1 MGGEET
7 ESGYP
12 IHIHDVI
19 IIGAGLTGLRAAIET
34 VDAGLDTAVISKVH
48 PLRSHSVAAQGG
60 MNAALGNAQAGD
72 SWEDH
77 AFDTVKGS
85 DYLADQDA
93 VELMCKN
100 APGAV
105 IELEHF
111 GTVFSRLED
120 GRIAQRPFG
129 GGMFPRTCYAADR
142 TGHNILHT
150 LYEQLMGRELEQSKG
165 SEKSKGSKSSG
176 KSKRSGRITF
186 YEEFFVTSLVKAG
199 DSGEKGPAQGERC
212 VGCTSINLVDRTL
225 HGFSCRALL
234 LATGGFG
241 RLFTRSTNAL
251 INTGDG
257 ASLALRAG
265 VSLKDME
272 FVQFHPTTLYGTN
285 ILITEGAR
293 GEGGYL
299 LNNKNERFMKD
310 YAPKAME
317 LAPRDIVARSIQQ
330 EVDEGRGF
338 DNKYVLLDLRHLGKE
353 KILERLPGIRLISMD
368 FAGVDP
374 IEEPIPVQPGQ
385 HYSMGGIAVG
395 NDLATEIPG
404 LYAAGECSCV
414 SVHGANRLG
423 GNSLLETV
431 VFGKLAGQGIGKSLS
446 SSGFGARPAEA
457 DRKEDRKADEKAVL
471 KKLSEEDGRVK
482 ALLARDSGVKMAGL
496 RDELKKLMF
505 ESFGV
510 FREGKKMEEGLEK
523 LLELKSHYPEVYIDN
538 KSAVFNQALIYALE
552 LRGLFDIAEAVSR
565 GAIARK
571 ESRGS
576 HARTDY
582 PDRDDENF
590 LAHTIYRL
598 EGPEAVGMSE
608 GMLEG
613 KPEERPEG
621 KPVLEYLP
629 VRLGKFP
636 VKERVY

>member
-7 ESGYP
+7 ESGYS
-12 IHIHDVI
+12 IHTHDVI

-34 VDAGLDTAVISKVH
+34 VDSGLDTAVISKVH

-100 APGAV
+100 SPGAV

-165 SEKSKGSKSSG
+165 SQGSEESKGSKSSV

-186 YEEFFVTSLVKAG
+186 YEEFFVTSLVKTG
-199 DSGEKGPAQGERC
+199 GRC
-212 VGCTSINLVDRTL
+212 VGCTSINLADRTL

-265 VSLKDME
+265 VPLKDME
-272 FVQFHPTTLYGTN
+272 FVQFHPTTLFGTN

-299 LNNKNERFMKD
+299 LNNKNERFMKA
-310 YAPKAME
+310 YVPKSME

-330 EVDEGRGF
+330 EIDEGRGF
-338 DNKYVLLDLRHLGKE
+338 DNKYVLLDLRHLGKD

-374 IEEPIPVQPGQ
+374 IEEPVPVQPGQ

-395 NDLATEIPG
+395 NDLATELPG

-538 KSAVFNQALIYALE
+538 KSAIFNQALIYALE
-552 LRGLFDIAEAVSR
+552 LRGLFDIAEAVAR

-582 PDRDDENF
+582 PDRDDEKF

-598 EGPEAVGMSE
+598 EVPGSE
-608 GMLEG
+608 RKIEG
-613 KPEERPEG
+613 KPERKPEEKVG
-621 KPVLEYLP
+621 KPEEKPVLEYLT

>member
-7 ESGYP
+7 ESGYS
-12 IHIHDVI
+12 IHTHDVI

-60 MNAALGNAQAGD
+60 MNAALGNARAGD

-111 GTVFSRLED
+111 GTVFSRLKD

-165 SEKSKGSKSSG
+165 SKESKGSEVSGASEESKGSKESKGSEESKGSG
-176 KSKRSGRITF
+176 KITF
-186 YEEFFVTSLVKAG
+186 YEEFFVTSLVKTGEPVA
-199 DSGEKGPAQGERC
+199 EKGLGEGERC
-212 VGCTSINLVDRTL
+212 VGCTCISLADRTL
-225 HGFSCRALL
+225 HGFACRALL

-272 FVQFHPTTLYGTN
+272 FVQFHPTTLFGTN

-310 YAPKAME
+310 YAPKTME

-338 DNKYVLLDLRHLGKE
+338 DNKYVLLDLRHLGKG
-353 KILERLPGIRLISMD
+353 KIMERLPGIRMISMD

-395 NDLATEIPG
+395 NDLATELPG

-431 VFGKLAGQGIGKSLS
+431 VFGKLAGQGIGKTLS
-446 SSGFGARPAEA
+446 SSGSGARQGEA
-457 DRKEDRKADEKAVL
+457 DRKANRKAVL
-471 KKLSEEDGRVK
+471 EKLSEEEERVK

-505 ESFGV
+505 EYFGV

-523 LLELKSHYPEVYIDN
+523 LLELKSRYPEVYIDN

-552 LRGLFDIAEAVSR
+552 LMGLFDIAEAVAR
-565 GAIARK
+565 GAITRN

-590 LAHTIYRL
+590 LFHTIYRL
-598 EGPEAVGMSE
+598 EGPGA
-608 GMLEG
+608 
-613 KPEERPEG
+613 EE

>member
-1 MGGEET
+1 MGGEGKKA
-7 ESGYP
+7 GYP
-12 IHIHDVI
+12 IHSHDVVI
-19 IIGAGLTGLRAAIET
+19 VGAGLTGLRAAIET
-34 VDAGLDTAVISKVH
+34 VDQGLDTAIISKVH

-60 MNAALGNAQAGD
+60 INAALGNAVAED

-93 VELMCKN
+93 VEIMCKN
-100 APGAV
+100 APAAV

-111 GTVFSRLED
+111 GTVFSRFPD

-150 LYEQLMGRELEQSKG
+150 LYEQLIGREKNKKFKG
-165 SEKSKGSKSSG
+165 G
-176 KSKRSGRITF
+176 KLAF

-199 DSGEKGPAQGERC
+199 ESSFEDSSGKEERC
-212 VGCTSINLVDRTL
+212 AGCTAVNIAEGSL
-225 HGFSCRALL
+225 HGFTCHSLL

-241 RLFTRSTNAL
+241 RLFARSTNAL

-265 VSLKDME
+265 VPLKDME

-299 LNNKNERFMKD
+299 LNSRNERFMEK
-310 YAPKAME
+310 YAPASME
-317 LAPRDIVARSIQQ
+317 LAPRDIVSRAAQQ
-330 EVDEGRGF
+330 EIDEGRGF
-338 DNKYVLLDLRHLGKE
+338 EGGYVLLDLRHLKE
-353 KILERLPGIRLISMD
+353 KKIAERLPGIRLISLD

-374 IEEPIPVQPGQ
+374 VEAPIPVQPGQ
-385 HYSMGGIAVG
+385 HYSMGGVSAG
-395 NDLATEIPG
+395 NDLATELPG
-404 LYAAGECSCV
+404 LYAAGECSCI

-431 VFGKLAGQGIGKSLS
+431 VFGKLAGQEIGKSFPA
-446 SSGFGARPAEA
+446 SGTW
-457 DRKEDRKADEKAVL
+457 DRKGAEHAVL
-471 KKLSEEDGRVK
+471 ECLSGEDARIK
-482 ALLARDSGVKMAGL
+482 ALLARESGIKMHGL
-496 RDELKKLMF
+496 RDELKNTMF
-505 ESFGV
+505 EYFGV
-510 FREGKKMEEGLEK
+510 FREGKRMEKGLEK
-523 LLELKSHYPEVYIDN
+523 LIELKARYPEVYIDN
-538 KSAVFNQALIYALE
+538 KSAIFNYALIYTLE
-552 LRGLFDIAEAVSR
+552 LEGLFDIAEAVAR
-565 GAIARK
+565 GAIARQ

-576 HARTDY
+576 HSRADY
-582 PDRDDENF
+582 PDRDDERF
-590 LAHTIYRL
+590 LYHTIYRL
-598 EGPEAVGMSE
+598 KG
-608 GMLEG
+608 G
-613 KPEERPEG
+613 KPA
-621 KPVLEYLP
+621 LESLP